1 MSVPES
7 IRTTMQQTNGL
18 FDSAVIKK
26 HNYDALDKIYTADA
40 RILPPGA
47 PQIHGRSNIK
57 EFWQNA
63 IPALGVVG
71 LTLSTEDAHMAGDS
85 IVEVGRGD
93 LVLGNGQTVAV
104 KYVVLWKQEGGAWK
118 WHTDIWNTNE

>member
-1 MSVPES
+1 
-7 IRTTMQQTNGL
+7 
-18 FDSAVIKK
+18 
-26 HNYDALDKIYTADA
+26 
-40 RILPPGA
+40 
-47 PQIHGRSNIK
+47 
-57 EFWQNA
+57 
-63 IPALGVVG
+63 
-71 LTLSTEDAHMAGDS
+71 MAGDS